1 MAGVPEFT
9 LSSNNII
16 EYGSFHVTNSVM
28 ASFAVSIVVVII
40 AVLCTRKAGLVPSR
54 GQLFL
59 ELIVEF
65 FQDMLKTAYGTTK
78 RARKYLSYTVTLF
91 LFILVANQFSL
102 LPVVASIMTENGPL
116 FRTATSDW
124 SQTISLAIVSL
135 GAAHLIALS
144 VSPLKHIGSFI
155 KLEPFFKIR
164 KPSDI
169 GNAFL
174 EFFLGI
180 LDIVGELAKLMSMSA
195 RLFGNLFAGEVLIAV
210 IAGLSIYTSFIV
222 PVPFMA
228 LSIFSGIVQAFVFTL
243 LAMQFMAA
251 TITNVAPTKPEM
263 EEATEKLA

>member
-1 MAGVPEFT
+1 MSNIPEFT

-28 ASFAVSIVVVII
+28 ASFAVSITVVII
-40 AVLCTRKAGLVPSR
+40 ALLSIRKAGVVPTR
-54 GQLFL
+54 GQLFI
-59 ELIVEF
+59 EMIVDF
-65 FQDMLKTAYGTTK
+65 FLGMLRTAYGSEK

-91 LFILVANQFSL
+91 LFLLVANQFSG
-102 LPVVASIMTENGPL
+102 LPIVASITAGDGPL

-124 SQTISLAIVSL
+124 SQTIALALISL
-135 GAAHLIALS
+135 GSAHLIAFTS
-144 VSPLKHIGSFI
+144 RPWKHINNFI
-155 KLEPFFKIR
+155 KIEPFFKIR

-180 LDIVGELAKLMSMSA
+180 LDIVGEFAKLMSMSA

-210 IAGLSIYTSFIV
+210 IAGITIYTSFVV

-228 LSIFSGIVQAFVFTL
+228 LSIFSGLVQAFVFTL
-243 LAMQFMAA
+243 LAIQFMAA
-251 TITNVAPTKPEM
+251 TVLSVPPSQSD
-263 EEATEKLA
+263 EASDLKTV